1 VPVLLSGVET
11 RSPSAHALPSA
22 PMDRPAQTTDCR
34 MRLGFVSFSFALLG
48 SIPVCPSYEYTRRE
62 RERESSHAARRAFRG
77 LENTPPSPF
86 APSQVS

>member
-1 VPVLLSGVET
+1 MPVLLSGVET

-62 RERESSHAARRAFRG
+62 RERELSRRA
-77 LENTPPSPF
+77 
-86 APSQVS
+86 